1 MSVLAKPFKPKF
13 SKFDYFII
21 GLTYV
26 FFPLALII
34 AAFRILPT
42 QQHHSFRGRNARLV
56 GWVLFGTYIMTSLII
71 SLGSETSEEFLNGN
85 LAMALCLL
93 VPAMLLLVAADLADK
108 KFRKLLRIY
117 AEAVL
122 QRRLVYIDH
131 IAIVANQTQAHVIR
145 DLNFMIKERM
155 LPSGRIENGV
165 LMITS
170 LHRESVEPAE
180 TQQDIGSKSV
190 ECSGCGAR
198 TVISHQEEKEC
209 EYCGTII
216 VA

>member
-85 LAMALCLL
+85 WHCA
-93 VPAMLLLVAADLADK
+93 
-108 KFRKLLRIY
+108 Y
-117 AEAVL
+117 
-122 QRRLVYIDH
+122 
-131 IAIVANQTQAHVIR
+131 
-145 DLNFMIKERM
+145 
-155 LPSGRIENGV
+155 
-165 LMITS
+165 
-170 LHRESVEPAE
+170 
-180 TQQDIGSKSV
+180 
-190 ECSGCGAR
+190 
-198 TVISHQEEKEC
+198 
-209 EYCGTII
+209 
-216 VA
+216 